1 MRATRI
7 VVSAALMLIV
17 TVANG
22 ASQSPAGP
30 DGPAPV
36 PPRLHS
42 GEAVWVTTSGGDELA
57 GTVRSASLLTLELT
71 TTGVER
77 SIEWKDIVL
86 VEVRDSAW
94 NGTRNGALIGAAA
107 GGTFAGLLFWGLRC
121 KSDCGPGYSATR
133 DAIEGI
139 AVGAAMGAGGG
150 ALAGWLIDS
159 LVRGRDIR
167 YRREPQDRHASIVPA
182 VSRTRSAIYLT
193 VCW

>member
-17 TVANG
+17 TAANG

-86 VEVRDSAW
+86 VEVRDSVW

-107 GGTFAGLLFWGLRC
+107 GGTFAGPSPGD
-121 KSDCGPGYSATR
+121 SDVRPTAALATAPPATR
-133 DAIEGI
+133 SKA
-139 AVGAAMGAGGG
+139 
-150 ALAGWLIDS
+150 S
-159 LVRGRDIR
+159 LWVRQWAPAEARSRDGLSTR
-167 YRREPQDRHASIVPA
+167 LSGDGTSGTDGSRRTGTRRSYLP
-182 VSRTRSAIYLT
+182 SRERGQRFT
-193 VCW
+193 